1 MHQAAIKRRGLQR
14 PAALRSQTVQSD
26 ENRLVIWLFVAVVF
40 MVAILCVWSRAKVV
54 SVGYEISRE
63 NRRFIEAKE
72 TNEKLRSE
80 LAMLKAPGRLEPIA
94 RSRFKLLPPKNH
106 QIVLLK

>member
-1 MHQAAIKRRGLQR
+1 MPR
-14 PAALRSQTVQSD
+14 PAVLSSQTVRSD
-26 ENRLVIWLFVAVVF
+26 ENRLAVWLLVAVIF
-40 MVAILCVWSRAKVV
+40 LVAILCVWSRAKVV

-63 NRRFIEAKE
+63 NRRLIEAKE

-94 RSRFKLLPPKNH
+94 RSRFKLLPPRNH

>member
-1 MHQAAIKRRGLQR
+1 MYQTAIKRGGLQR
-14 PAALRSQTVQSD
+14 PTALGSQTVRND
-26 ENRLVIWLFVAVVF
+26 ENRLALWLLVAVIF
-40 MVAILCVWSRAKVV
+40 LVAILCVWSRAKVV

-63 NRRFIEAKE
+63 NRHLIEAKK

-94 RSRFKLLPPKNH
+94 RSRFNLQPPRNH